1 MLEATG
7 VAVDNPGPALTNL
20 LGKSTS
26 LTIVFSRQTYEEG
39 ISQGPWQNSNFI
51 ASLDLNLNSFGI
63 HFFSVKSFGSFLVAQ
78 TIENHKSTSF
88 NKM

>member
-7 VAVDNPGPALTNL
+7 VAVDSNGPAPPNL

-26 LTIVFSRQTYEEG
+26 PSIVFSRQTYEEG
-39 ISQGPWQNSNFI
+39 ISQGPWENSNFI
-51 ASLDLNLNSFGI
+51 ASMGLNLNSFGV
-63 HFFSVKSFGSFLVAQ
+63 HFLSVISFGSFLVAQ